1 MKLWWSPE
9 EFERATRVTYL
20 GAVWGT
26 RSALRRMLPAAVA
39 LLRRQT
45 GDQGLPAVAARRASP
60 QAVECARDDGAAPR
74 CEHPAVR
81 ALPLEDVR
89 ARDAGPADLQAGGSC
104 RRRPLG
110 RSPSPTRGVCRRAD

>member
-60 QAVECARDDGAAPR
+60 QAVE
-74 CEHPAVR
+74 
-81 ALPLEDVR
+81 DVR
-89 ARDAGPADLQAGGSC
+89 APDAGPADLPAGGSC

-110 RSPSPTRGVCRRAD
+110 RSPSPTRGVCRRADRLYDRG